1 MPPRTKTESFRD
13 CNLPMYPASA
23 VAIPPPMGGHA
34 GPDAFVTHVPDYP
47 VLKGPGCVSD
57 PALPQQSY
65 IDSGAPYPDVFASVN
80 SCRFRPLPA
89 TPPPKVNMS
98 VRPSS
103 SRGASS
109 KSSTSSSFKYDKR
122 ISRDDSFVNFRAR
135 AEAEF
140 KSYAVAR
147 GQLPTPETSPRPSP
161 PRKTSIPTI
170 RMPTPES
177 FDEGRSAQI
186 GMALGSPTSNRPPNG
201 SLQAQGSLR
210 TRQALTSTST
220 PALVSPA
227 SAISHVDSP
236 DKDKS
241 LRRKQST
248 RWKLF
253 GRFGKKPSDNSL
265 SAHHEPKVVG
275 RSEQRLDMA
284 AQPWYESKVERSNTT
299 ATRGT
304 PRHKPIVIRSQT
316 MPFDAESPAPTPI
329 SKSKEKD
336 NETFGRIPIALDT
349 NPGSSGPLLD
359 VEIPKITMERY
370 SIMFGSVLQSQ
381 PSLLARRQA
390 TIQKLKSIDDAI
402 EKEEEGKH
410 HDIPRRASSP
420 QPGSRSPTFALF
432 PPAPPKKPGQSSSSG
447 TSSRLRSNT
456 SPAQLHSPLQ
466 ATFDHSAPPQRPPYK
481 EAPKPH
487 HYKEPP
493 SHAVHKEKITIA
505 TLARARGQQP
515 PPREPQFSPDSSNLV
530 LESPTD
536 LSSPE
541 FEIVKSEPV
550 RVKASYMKEPKWQM
564 MTPPQHT
571 PSTATSSSTSD
582 RKPSIPS
589 PATSTHS
596 YPSQTSEDMD
606 DLLENSSKM
615 NPVELSIARQIS
627 ISRQQRKLLKPLQ
640 TISTIPR
647 VPQRSPSKP
656 SPVPKIAMG
665 KNERLAETKS
675 STPTLIVPG
684 EAQSPAQ
691 LAQHR
696 KSERVV
702 LDLA

>member
-1 MPPRTKTESFRD
+1 
-13 CNLPMYPASA
+13 MYPASA
-23 VAIPPPMGGHA
+23 VAIPPPMEGHA

-47 VLKGPGCVSD
+47 VLRGPGRVSD
-57 PALPQQSY
+57 PALPQESY
-65 IDSGAPYPDVFASVN
+65 IDSGAPYPDDFASVN

-89 TPPPKVNMS
+89 TSPPEVNMS

-103 SRGASS
+103 SRGTSS
-109 KSSTSSSFKYDKR
+109 KSSISSSFKYDKR

-135 AEAEF
+135 AETEF
-140 KSYAVAR
+140 KSYGVAR
-147 GQLPTPETSPRPSP
+147 GQLPTPEASPRPSP

-177 FDEGRSAQI
+177 LDEGRSAEI
-186 GMALGSPTSNRPPNG
+186 GMALGSPTSNRPLNG
-201 SLQAQGSLR
+201 SLRAQDGLQA
-210 TRQALTSTST
+210 RQALASTST
-220 PALVSPA
+220 LALVSPA
-227 SAISHVDSP
+227 SGIGNVDSP

-265 SAHHEPKVVG
+265 SAHNEPKAAG
-275 RSEQRLDMA
+275 RSEQNLDMA
-284 AQPWYESKVERSNTT
+284 AQHWYEPKVERSNTT
-299 ATRGT
+299 ATRGA

-316 MPFDAESPAPTPI
+316 MPYDAESPAPTPI
-329 SKSKEKD
+329 SKSKDND

-349 NPGSSGPLLD
+349 KPSSSGPLLD

-370 SIMFGSVLQSQ
+370 SVMFGSVLQSQ

-402 EKEEEGKH
+402 EREEEGKH

-420 QPGSRSPTFALF
+420 QPGTKSPTFGLF
-432 PPAPPKKPGQSSSSG
+432 PPGPPKKSAQSSSSG
-447 TSSRLRSNT
+447 TMSRLRSNT
-456 SPAQLHSPLQ
+456 SPALLPSPLQ
-466 ATFDHSAPPQRPPYK
+466 ATFDHTAPPQRPPPK
-481 EAPKPH
+481 EVLKPH
-487 HYKEPP
+487 HYKQPP
-493 SHAVHKEKITIA
+493 THLVQKDKITIA

-515 PPREPQFSPDSSNLV
+515 PPREHQFGPDSSNLV

-541 FEIVKSEPV
+541 FEIVKSEPI
-550 RVKASYMKEPKWQM
+550 RPKASYVKEPKWQM

-582 RKPSIPS
+582 KKPSIPS

-596 YPSQTSEDMD
+596 NLSLGSEDGD

-640 TISTIPR
+640 TVSTIPK
-647 VPQRSPSKP
+647 VPQRTPSKP

-684 EAQSPAQ
+684 QAQSPDQ